1 MIYRRYGGNAK
12 DILSMPFFDGYE
24 LISYALNEENEEK
37 LFIRWVVGYQSVM
50 NFDEFKN
57 QMNLSVETRN
67 DNRSEEEI
75 FEYVLRILG

>member
-1 MIYRRYGGNAK
+1 
-12 DILSMPFFDGYE
+12 MPFFDGYE